1 MEPLYPCLTALQCAK
16 PRKALAGIRAKA
28 AASLLDGARVLA
40 CENGEVQFT
49 DYGLSGI
56 CIMQLSGLLAP
67 GRGPKAPAVELD
79 LFPAV
84 DETALASLFAAHA
97 AQTEGGSAADFWLG
111 LLNQKLGRTV
121 WSAAGLQDSDA
132 PAVLTAAQW
141 QKLAHTAKHWRFEGL
156 TPCSWK
162 QAQTTGGGLAL
173 REVDGHF
180 QFKGCPGLYFVGETL
195 DCAGSC
201 GGFNLHWAFGSGL
214 VAGRSAA
221 GHAAAGRAL
230 PKASA
235 PAKSRKKPHR

>member
-1 MEPLYPCLTALQCAK
+1 MMTPLPLGITLALSLTCGSM
-16 PRKALAGIRAKA
+16 P
-28 AASLLDGARVLA
+28 
-40 CENGEVQFT
+40 
-49 DYGLSGI
+49 
-56 CIMQLSGLLAP
+56 LLAQGSYMP
-67 GRGPKAPAVELD
+67 GPMPA
-79 LFPAV
+79 
-84 DETALASLFAAHA
+84 TAGTKQDPTDMYLEALRLVT
-97 AQTEGGSAADFWLG
+97 Q
-111 LLNQKLGRTV
+111 
-121 WSAAGLQDSDA
+121 AAGLVEKRDYIGA
-132 PAVLTAAQW
+132 IRLTQQAEDKFGRLAKSYPQWRPNLLQTRRQLNRENLDQW

-173 REVDGHF
+173 REVDQHF